1 MLQARKRTKRDSV
14 TNLYNQ
20 CRISGNCPD
29 DVKNKVEGTTL
40 ADTLLKIFGGLV
52 YFGGLGIGTG
62 RGTGGATGYRPLGAG
77 TGSSGGGR
85 VTSGGTVIRPNVVID
100 PVGPPD
106 IITVD
111 SVNPS
116 SSSLVP
122 LLEVGPEIGPEVD
135 ITTEAAGPD
144 LGIPE
149 TSVITTTDPVSDVI
163 NIGGAPTVTTID
175 DTAAV
180 LEVQPTLSSTPKR
193 VATSSFDNPTFVS
206 VHTST
211 LPEPSNTTDVFVD
224 SAFGGTLIGG
234 NIPVEPNLE
243 EIPLETFNERLE
255 FDIEEPGPKT
265 STPKEKL
272 ESALIRARE
281 YYNRRVQQVRTRNPK
296 FVAGPRQAVTFEFE
310 NPAFT
315 ADDVSLV
322 FEQDVSQLATAAPDP
337 DFADIIR
344 LGRPTFSET
353 DTGNIRLSRLGQRG
367 TIRLRSGTQIGQ
379 KVHFYYDFSTIDS
392 AEAIELTNLG
402 HHSGD
407 ASILNPLAEGT
418 IVDAS
423 NIDEDVLFPD
433 EALVDP
439 QTENFSDSHL
449 VLSSSSRRSVMTVP
463 TLPPGV
469 ALRVFVQD
477 VGDGLFVS
485 YPEYHDDITIYPVP
499 TEPLQPAIIIDPFSS
514 VDFILHPSLKRKR
527 KRIID
532 DYL

>member
-1 MLQARKRTKRDSV
+1 MYPARKRTKRDSV

-62 RGTGGATGYRPLGAG
+62 RGTGGATGYRPLGSG
-77 TGSSGGGR
+77 GGGGR
-85 VTSGGTVIRPNVVID
+85 VTSGGTVVRPNIVID

-122 LLEVGPEIGPEVD
+122 LLEAGTEIGPEVD
-135 ITTEAAGPD
+135 ITTNTAGPD
-144 LGIPE
+144 VGVTE
-149 TSVITTTDPVSDVI
+149 TTVITSTDPVSDVV

-180 LEVQPTLSSTPKR
+180 LEVQPTTTSTPKR
-193 VATSSFDNPTFVS
+193 VATSSFNNPTFVS

-234 NIPVEPNLE
+234 NITADPVLE
-243 EIPLETFNERLE
+243 EIPLDTFNERLE

-265 STPKEKL
+265 STPKERI
-272 ESALIRARE
+272 EGALTRARE

-322 FEQDVSQLATAAPDP
+322 FEQDVTQLATAAPDP

-344 LGRPTFSET
+344 LGRPIFSET

-392 AEAIELTNLG
+392 GEAIELTNLG

-418 IVDAS
+418 VVDVT
-423 NIDEDVLFPD
+423 NIDGDELYPE
-433 EALVDP
+433 EALIDP
-439 QTENFSDSHL
+439 QTESFSDSHL
-449 VLSSSSRRSVMTVP
+449 VLSSSNRRSIMTVP

-485 YPEYHDDITIYPVP
+485 YPEYHDDITVYPVP
-499 TEPLQPAIIIDPFSS
+499 IEPLQPAILIDPFSS
-514 VDFILHPSLKRKR
+514 ADFVLHPSLRRKR

-532 DYL
+532 DVL